1 MIIKILGTGCD
12 KCDTLEENVKE
23 AINELGIEA
32 SIEKIESL
40 LEIVKYGVMTS
51 PTLIIDEKI
60 VATGKVLKV
69 KKIKELIEKN
79 QGAI

>member
-12 KCDTLEENVKE
+12 KCDKLEENVKE
-23 AINELGIEA
+23 AVKELGIEA
-32 SIEKIESL
+32 SVEKIEDL

-51 PTLIIDEKI
+51 PTLVIDEKA
-60 VATGKVLKV
+60 VSTGKVLKV

-79 QGAI
+79 

>member
-12 KCDTLEENVKE
+12 KCDKLEENVKK
-23 AINELGIEA
+23 AVKELGIEA
-32 SIEKIESL
+32 SVEKIEDL

-51 PTLIIDEKI
+51 PTLVIDEKI

-79 QGAI
+79 

>member
-12 KCDTLEENVKE
+12 KCDKLEENVKE
-23 AINELGIEA
+23 AVKELGIEA
-32 SIEKIESL
+32 SVEKIEDL

-51 PTLIIDEKI
+51 PTLVIDEKT
-60 VATGKVLKV
+60 VSTGKVLKV

-79 QGAI
+79 